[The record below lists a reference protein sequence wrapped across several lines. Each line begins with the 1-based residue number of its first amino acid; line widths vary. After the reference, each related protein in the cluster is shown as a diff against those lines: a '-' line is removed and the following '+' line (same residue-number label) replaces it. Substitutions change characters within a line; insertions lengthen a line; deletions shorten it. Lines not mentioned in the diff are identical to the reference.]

1 MKTKRFEYYQGTSSI
16 IDTKTEED
24 ITDNCVD
31 ILNKLN
37 INVKNLQEENRNLRQ
52 FSKLTLSIKD
62 IELKLRTKICE
73 EIRQELDI
81 KDKDTAENYTFDGA
95 FINSIL
101 DGIKRRY

>member
-31 ILNKLN
+31 VLNKLN
-37 INVKNLQEENRNLRQ
+37 NTVKNLQEENRNLRQ
-52 FSKLTLSIKD
+52 LSKLTLSVKD
-62 IELKLRTKICE
+62 IEMRLRNKICE

-81 KDKDTAENYTFDGA
+81 EDKDTAENYTFDGA
-95 FINSIL
+95 FINSVL
-101 DGIKRRY
+101 DDIKRRY